1 MQKKL
6 IAACIAVA
14 LALYVRRQFSLR
26 ALKGFFLRLAR
37 KFIPSI
43 RDRVNKEKEDV
54 AKSFRKSLLHEMSP
68 AMHVLPEKPVPINQ
82 LVSEVEAMARDELSY
97 WNGGT
102 LSGAVYNGSLE
113 LNKLYATTMGAFG
126 RANLLHA
133 ENFPAARQMESEVI
147 AMTLDLFNG
156 DASTVGSVTSGGTE
170 SILLAVKTYRDY
182 GRSCRSITRPNIVV
196 PITAHA
202 AFWKAGDYF
211 GVEVR
216 VAGIHAV
223 TGEVLLDEVSTLMD
237 WNTVMIMGSAPNYP
251 YGTIDPI
258 EALGALAV
266 AQGVPLHVDACLGG
280 FLLPFVRESLPCSCD
295 FTVPGV
301 SSISADTHKYAYA
314 PKGTS
319 ILMFRSSEVRKFQ
332 YSFKTDW
339 LGGVYA
345 TPTIAGSRGASSVV
359 ACWATMKYFGRSG
372 YQRLALDIVETTE
385 HISNRLSKE
394 IPGLL
399 IIGRPDLSIVAF
411 RLERGNIYDLC
422 DALKNL
428 PDRHWH
434 LNLLQSPAAC
444 HLAVTAAN
452 LALAKKF
459 FVDDVAAAA
468 LTLEGKPA
476 GSTETAAFYGA
487 TASAPIDLLE
497 EIAEIYL
504 DTCYQVTK

>member
-6 IAACIAVA
+6 IAAAAA
-14 LALYVRRQFSLR
+14 LALIFYLKRRVSLR
-26 ALKGFFLRLAR
+26 GLKCFFLRLAR

-43 RDRVNKEKEDV
+43 RARVEKEKDDV
-54 AKSFRKSLLHEMSP
+54 AKSFRKSLLLEMAP
-68 AMHVLPEKPVPINQ
+68 AMHALPDKPVPLKQ
-82 LVSEVEAMARDELSY
+82 LVSELEGMAHAELSY

-102 LSGAVYNGSLE
+102 LSGAVYNGSTE
-113 LNKLYATTMGAFG
+113 LNKVYAASMGAFG

-147 AMTLDLFNG
+147 AMTIDLFNG
-156 DASTVGSVTSGGTE
+156 DANVVGSVTSGGTE

-182 GRSCRSITRPNIVV
+182 GRSHRRITRPNIVV

-211 GVEVR
+211 NVEVR
-216 VAGIHAV
+216 EAPVHPV
-223 TGEVLLDEVSTLMD
+223 TGEVQLDEVASLID
-237 WNTVMIMGSAPNYP
+237 WNTVMILGSAPNYP

-258 EALGALAV
+258 EALGVLAV
-266 AQGVPLHVDACLGG
+266 SRGVPLHVDACLGG

-319 ILMFRSSEVRKFQ
+319 ILMFRSTEIRKFQ

-372 YQRLALDIVETTE
+372 YQRLASDIVETTE
-385 HISNRLSKE
+385 QIANRLCKDV
-394 IPGLL
+394 PGLL
-399 IIGRPDLSIVAF
+399 LLGRPDLSIVAF
-411 RLERGNIYDLC
+411 RMETGNIYDLC
-422 DALKNL
+422 EALKNL
-428 PDRHWH
+428 PERHWH

-452 LALAKKF
+452 VALAKKF
-459 FVDDVAAAA
+459 FVDDVKAAA
-468 LTLEGKPA
+468 LTLEGKPP

-487 TASAPIDLLE
+487 TAAAPIDLLE